1 MERDIYKILFTQIK
15 KLLMVRSLR
24 ELGRSEEEIL
34 SELKVMWNQR
44 IPYERVF
51 SSMCTRPHPIAV
63 KAFLLYIESNLGDFG
78 IFPSVK
84 DLEDRAIQIS
94 SEMLNLR
101 GFCGYMT
108 SGGTEANIQALRA
121 FRNLKGRGN
130 FIAPESRH
138 FSVDKAS
145 EVLGIEMKLA
155 PLNDE
160 YQMDASSLEDM
171 IDDETI
177 GIVALLGS
185 TELGQIDPL
194 EEISKIASEH
204 EIPLHVDGAFGF
216 FVVPFLYPDFR
227 FPEYLSSISGDPHKM
242 GMSVIPSGILLFSEK
257 RFLEALRIETPYLTT
272 KHQYSLPGTRPGASA
287 AATYAVMEHLGKRG
301 YRQIVEK
308 CMRNTRALI
317 ELMSE
322 LGFHPA
328 IEPKMN
334 IVVFE
339 TGEVD
344 RIREELMKRRWLISK
359 SFRPL
364 GMRFVIMPH
373 VEEENLKLFV
383 EDLKRIL

>member
-1 MERDIYKILFTQIK
+1 M
-15 KLLMVRSLR
+15 R
-24 ELGRSEEEIL
+24 EFGRSEEEIL
-34 SELKVMWNQR
+34 NELRSLWDRR

-51 SSMCTRPHPIAV
+51 SSMCTRPHPVAV
-63 KAFLLYIESNLGDFG
+63 KAFMLYIESNLGDFG
-78 IFPSVK
+78 IFPAVK
-84 DLEDRAIQIS
+84 ELEDRVVEMTAD
-94 SEMLNLR
+94 MLNLN
-101 GFCGYMT
+101 GFSGYMT

-121 FRNLKGRGN
+121 FRNLKGKGN

-138 FSVDKAS
+138 FSIDKAAD
-145 EVLGIEMKLA
+145 VLGVEMRLV

-160 YQMDASSLEDM
+160 YQMDVSCLEEM
-171 IDDETI
+171 IDDETF

-194 EEISKIASEH
+194 DEISKIASEH
-204 EIPLHVDGAFGF
+204 GIPLHVDGAFGA

-227 FPEYLSSISGDPHKM
+227 FPEHLSSVSGDPHKM
-242 GMSVIPSGILLFSEK
+242 GMSVIPSGVLLFSDEE
-257 RFLEALRIETPYLTT
+257 FLEALKIETPYLTT
-272 KHQYSLPGTRPGASA
+272 RHQYSLPGTRPGASA
-287 AATYAVMEHLGKRG
+287 AATYAVMEHLGRRG
-301 YRQIVEK
+301 YRKIVEK
-308 CMRNTRALI
+308 CMRNTRVLI

-322 LGFHPA
+322 LEFYPA

-334 IVVFE
+334 VVVFK
-339 TGEVD
+339 TDEVD
-344 RIREELMKRRWLISK
+344 RIRKELMKRRWLISK